1 MVDWS
6 KESWIKVF
14 PRESGA
20 WQTLSWQARGLY
32 RLLQGEATREG
43 VINPG
48 RRGTEWA
55 AVVFRMSN
63 EDAHSLIQE
72 LICDGFI
79 SVLENGSWLLQ
90 SHAEQQGTVT
100 SSTERVRRFR
110 ERQKAEQAPHVTATV
125 SGVTDESYTERKE
138 IKKEI
143 NKDEKERARA
153 SVGED
158 RRVLNL
164 AAALK
169 GNKTFQSL
177 PHLEVA
183 EALIAHLGMAAFNVT
198 ETQVHDAITEAAV
211 QVETG
216 ATEGRMRQIL
226 SWKFANLRKP
236 KAKRDGAPRVQ
247 GDDIEAVKQL
257 LEKRPTAGK
266 SDDLSF

>member
-43 VINPG
+43 IINPG

-63 EDAHSLIQE
+63 EDAHTLVHE

-79 SVLENGSWLLQ
+79 AVLENGSWLLQ

-110 ERQKAEQAPHVTATV
+110 ERQKAEQAPNVTATV

-153 SVGED
+153 SEAAA
-158 RRVLNL
+158 RVPDDPKAKHLAIVL
-164 AAALK
+164 AANKKFAGLDHADVAEGLVGGLGPLALK
-169 GNKTFQSL
+169 LTDK
-177 PHLEVA
+177 HAEDAVAAAAA
-183 EALIAHLGMAAFNVT
+183 EA
-198 ETQVHDAITEAAV
+198 
-211 QVETG
+211 ETG
-216 ATEGRMRQIL
+216 ANERRLRQVL
-226 SWKFANLRKP
+226 GWKLKDQVQPQRKANSKT
-236 KAKRDGAPRVQ
+236 VQ
-247 GDDIEAVKQL
+247 GEGEDNDAWLADLMSRTVQL
-257 LEKRPTAGK
+257 
-266 SDDLSF
+266 